1 MSKMVTVS
9 DACRELGIA
18 RSTLDRRL
26 KRLGI
31 KARSIGIDKRERYIT
46 DKEVSDIRSA
56 YAAIDERKQSATGAN
71 QKRNISAAQLEDK
84 VAALEEEIER
94 LKQGRMSR
102 LSVDAPQGESD
113 GVEQQNISAYRPR
126 APRTTTNSIQGNAAP
141 PLPEGWESLKGF
153 CESHGI
159 APTTVRHAIAASR
172 LPQSH
177 RGRWLQ
183 GRAIVLN
190 ALDEDM
196 QAKILALYGHK
207 NNEAPTERIPLADT
221 NDKDIIPG

>member
-1 MSKMVTVS
+1 MAKMVTIS
-9 DACRELGIA
+9 EACRELGIA

-31 KARSIGIDKRERYIT
+31 KTKAVGIDLRERYIT
-46 DKEVSDIRSA
+46 DKEVLDIRSA

-94 LKQGRMSR
+94 LKQGRMVRTFPSR
-102 LSVDAPQGESD
+102 FKSESD
-113 GVEQQNISAYRPR
+113 SYIEKDGITYHPIPARHVKIS
-126 APRTTTNSIQGNAAP
+126 TSGDT
-141 PLPEGWESLKGF
+141 LPDGWISLYGF
-153 CESHGI
+153 CQMHEGI
-159 APTTVRHAIAASR
+159 SERTVRDAIASNR
-172 LPQSH
+172 LPQPH
-177 RGRWLQ
+177 RGRWKQ
-183 GRAIVLN
+183 GRNIILN
-190 ALDEDM
+190 ALDKDM

>member
-26 KRLGI
+26 NRLGI
-31 KARSIGIDKRERYIT
+31 KARSIGIDRRERYIT

-56 YAAIDERKQSATGAN
+56 YAAIDERKQSATEAN
-71 QKRNISAAQLEDK
+71 QKRNISATQLEDK
-84 VAALEEEIER
+84 VKALEEEIAR
-94 LKQGRMSR
+94 LKAGRNSR
-102 LSVDAPQGESD
+102 TPHNVPQDESD
-113 GVEQQNISAYRPR
+113 SVEQQIIPMYRPR
-126 APRTTTNSIQGNAAP
+126 APRATTQGNAAP

-159 APTTVRHAIAASR
+159 PPTTVRHAIAASR

-183 GRAIVLN
+183 GRATVLN
-190 ALDEDM
+190 AVDEDM
-196 QAKILALYGHK
+196 QAEILRMYGHK
-207 NNEAPTERIPLADT
+207 DDDEGE
-221 NDKDIIPG
+221 